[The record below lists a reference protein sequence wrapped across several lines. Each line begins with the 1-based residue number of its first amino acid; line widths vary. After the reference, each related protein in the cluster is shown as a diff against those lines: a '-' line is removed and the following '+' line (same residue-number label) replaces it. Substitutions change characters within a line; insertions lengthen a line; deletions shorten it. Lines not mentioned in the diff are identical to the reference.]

1 VEENMSKF
9 IWYDLMTPDVAKSK
23 DFYAHVVGWKI
34 EDSGMPGMNYN
45 ILNAGEIMVGGMMQT
60 PPEMMEGAKGRP
72 WMGHVYVASA
82 DAAAE
87 KAKTLGGKIYQPA
100 ADIPGVGRFAVL
112 GDTSGAGFI
121 AFRPNGSGQPKKVAD
136 GTPGHIGW
144 RELMSADWKKDWDF
158 YSALFG
164 WQTKEAMDMGPMG
177 TYQIFETADG
187 QQGGMMTKAA
197 DDVSPPHWN
206 YYFNVD
212 SISAAMKRALSKGA
226 SFHGEPI
233 EVPGGG
239 WAVNGTDPV
248 GAAFSLYSL
257 NK

>member
-1 VEENMSKF
+1 MSKF
-9 IWYDLMTPDVAKSK
+9 IWYDLMTPDIAKSK

-34 EDSGMPGMNYN
+34 RDSGMPGMDYN
-45 ILNAGEIMVGGMMQT
+45 VLKAGDIDVGGMMQT

-72 WMGHVYVASA
+72 WMGHIYVDHA

-87 KAKTLGGKIYQPA
+87 KAKTLGGKVYRPA
-100 ADIPGVGRFAVL
+100 TDIPGVGRFAVL
-112 GDTSGAGFI
+112 GDTSGAAFI
-121 AFRPNGSGQPKKVAD
+121 AFKPNGSEQPKKAPD

-164 WQTKEAMDMGPMG
+164 WKTKEAMDMGPMG
-177 TYQIFETADG
+177 TYQIFEANGG
-187 QQGGMMTKAA
+187 QQGGMMTKTT
-197 DDVSPPHWN
+197 DDPSPPHWN

-212 SISAAMKRALSKGA
+212 SIAAAMKRAKSKGGTFA
-226 SFHGEPI
+226 GEPI

>member
-1 VEENMSKF
+1 MSKF

-23 DFYAHVVGWKI
+23 DFYAHAVGWKI
-34 EDSGMPGMNYN
+34 GDSGMPGMNYN
-45 ILNAGEIMVGGMMQT
+45 VLKAGDIDVGGMMPT
-60 PPEMMEGAKGRP
+60 PPEMMEGAKERP
-72 WMGHVYVASA
+72 WMGHVYVDSA
-82 DAAAE
+82 DATAKQAE
-87 KAKTLGGKIYQPA
+87 KLGGKIYQPP
-100 ADIPGVGRFAVL
+100 ADIPGIGRFAVL

-121 AFRPNGSGQPKKVAD
+121 AFKPNGSEQLKKAAD

-144 RELMSADWKKDWDF
+144 RELMSADWKKDWEF
-158 YSALFG
+158 YSSLFG
-164 WQTKEAMDMGPMG
+164 WKKVEAMDMGSMG
-177 TYQIFETADG
+177 TYQIFEASGG
-187 QQGGMMTKAA
+187 QQGGMMTKVA
-197 DDVSPPHWN
+197 DDPSPPHWN

-212 SISAAMKRALSKGA
+212 SISAAMRRATAKGA